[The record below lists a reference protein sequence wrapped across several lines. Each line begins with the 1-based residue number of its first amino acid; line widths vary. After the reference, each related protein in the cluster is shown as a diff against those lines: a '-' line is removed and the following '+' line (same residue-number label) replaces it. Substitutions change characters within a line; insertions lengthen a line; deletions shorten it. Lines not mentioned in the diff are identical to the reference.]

1 LIPAP
6 LHEFLMLSVDTC
18 GYRIQPSMFFV
29 HGTNDAAHA
38 PDAKK
43 QYQMQKF
50 LLHG

>member
-43 QYQMQKF
+43 
-50 LLHG
+50 